1 MWEIFKRKKKEPKQP
16 EAVPLKSLNYPTSI
30 ILLWAKAVEGNQE
43 VQQFFLKEGL
53 PELFHATNAIFLVQE
68 SRDWLMQ
75 NGYAHLMAMINTCEG
90 HKPAGEWLLKNN
102 MHLLYHL
109 GRSVDHE
116 QESMQ
121 WMVAHATEDLVILAR
136 SIQYIKDQIEENH
149 NDMHSFGKDL

>member
-1 MWEIFKRKKKEPKQP
+1 MWDFFKRKKDSPKHPVQI
-16 EAVPLKSLNYPTSI
+16 ELKPIIYSASV
-30 ILLWAKAVEGNQE
+30 ILLWAKAIEGETEIQ
-43 VQQFFLKEGL
+43 KGL
-53 PELFHATNAIFLVQE
+53 FHNGYRELYHATNAIFLVQE
-68 SRDWLMQ
+68 SRDCLMQ

-102 MHLLYHL
+102 MPLLYHL

-116 QESMQ
+116 QESIQ

-149 NDMHSFGKDL
+149 NDIHSFGKDL